1 MSDHDNLPLPSS
13 NPMED
18 LETISRNK
26 FSLLFTPAL
35 FEVRPVYYRDKGID
49 FEIELKRKNDSAYT
63 NFNFAVQLKSISSA
77 KANKEGSISVPVEM
91 SNINYLLNY
100 PMPAYYVLYSH
111 SDEMFYAVSS
121 NEIYSDFK
129 AKYPNGSFPE
139 KFSVIF
145 SKILGTEVIDE
156 IYRSTFEHG
165 TLLRR
170 LSEFMKHSAAGT
182 DQQAVVIGSD
192 REVYSAAEHIAY
204 IDKFGLYLINNFRFK
219 EVIDREQKA
228 RQRTSATHT
237 FNLVCGMAYFQRGS
251 LHKAID
257 FLKEAEKEKQNFDAH
272 LQAVLYYTLFN
283 AKHLLGILSREEY
296 DFEISRIREN
306 EDAGVFFEI
315 DRVYDLLSKSGNASE
330 STIRTFYDSMR
341 LIINK
346 EKKDARALVKA
357 HAKILDAEESILFHD
372 LKVNFGL
379 FIGHTKKPL
388 QSRTYQQ
395 WLKLEKLYYER
406 LKSLALFAAKNNY
419 LLGVLNLSSA
429 RANWIYKRIFYR
441 YFLSSCKNNAFDTS
455 AGISSEDFNE
465 LGTCCMELDRMADS
479 YEILEDISNK
489 ISCLVKKFEILLF
502 MGLQQEALDAKNKIM
517 EIIDQYEMKALKE
530 KYSFVMNGNSQ
541 HEVFLREYSL
551 HLEKIRNLQRD
562 FNYDTEILFDR
573 EKLERR
579 EQYIRWSI
587 ESFFE
592 FDLPDLTLK
601 Q

>member
-26 FSLLFTPAL
+26 FSLLFAPAL
-35 FEVRPVYYRDKGID
+35 FEVRPVHYRDKGID
-49 FEIELKRKNDSAYT
+49 FEIELKKDNAHT
-63 NFNFAVQLKSISSA
+63 NFRFAVQLKSIASV
-77 KANKEGSISVPVEM
+77 KPNKDRSISLAVQI

-100 PMPAYYVLYSH
+100 GMPSFYVLYSH
-111 SDEMFYAVSS
+111 SDAVFYAVSS
-121 NEIYSDFK
+121 DEIYCDFK
-129 AKYPNGSFPE
+129 EKYAEGSYPE
-139 KFSVIF
+139 KFSVRF
-145 SKILGTEVIDE
+145 SKVLSPELIDE

-170 LSEFMKHSAAGT
+170 LLGYMKHSAAGT
-182 DQQAVVIGSD
+182 DQQAVVIGTD
-192 REVYSAAEHIAY
+192 REVYSAVEHITY

-228 RQRTSATHT
+228 RQRTSATPT

-283 AKHLLGILSREEY
+283 AKYLLGILSREEY
-296 DFEISRIREN
+296 DLEMSRIREN

-315 DRVYDLLSKSGNASE
+315 DRVYDLLSKSGNASK
-330 STIRTFYDSMR
+330 STIKTFYDSIR

-379 FIGHTKKPL
+379 FIGHTEKPL
-388 QSRTYQQ
+388 ESRTYQQ
-395 WLKLEKLYYER
+395 WLNLEKLYYER

-429 RANWIYKRIFYR
+429 RANWIYKKIFYR
-441 YFLSSCKNNAFDTS
+441 HFLSSYKNNAFDGS

-465 LGTCCMELDRMADS
+465 LGTCCIELDRMADS

-489 ISCLVKKFEILLF
+489 ISSLVKKYEILLF
-502 MGLQQEALDAKNKIM
+502 MGLQQEALHTKNKIM

-530 KYSFVMNGNSQ
+530 KYNFVMNGNSQ

-562 FNYDTEILFDR
+562 FNYDTETLFDR

-579 EQYIRWSI
+579 EQYIRWSLDC
-587 ESFFE
+587 FFE